1 MTVLNANLGV
11 GNCIK
16 HGGQIASVAGMTA
29 TSESLPEAK
38 ITISAIANRDYPQQ
52 HCLIIPEN
60 HGEHSRSPLVWHFGE
75 ILTGLITI
83 LASRRLSGVAVIP
96 ATEATWP
103 PCLMQF
109 PTPKFA
115 LSTVTTETLITVHSR
130 NRFLNVE
137 S

>member
-1 MTVLNANLGV
+1 MVTVPNANLGV
-11 GNCIK
+11 GNYIK
-16 HGGQIASVAGMTA
+16 HGGQVASVAGMAA

-52 HCLIIPEN
+52 HCLIIPGN

-103 PCLMQF
+103 PCLM
-109 PTPKFA
+109 
-115 LSTVTTETLITVHSR
+115 
-130 NRFLNVE
+130 
-137 S
+137 

>member
-1 MTVLNANLGV
+1 MVTVLNANLGV

-16 HGGQIASVAGMTA
+16 HGGQIASVAGITA

-38 ITISAIANRDYPQQ
+38 NTISAIANRDYPQQ

-83 LASRRLSGVAVIP
+83 LAFRRLSGVALIP
-96 ATEATWP
+96 ATEATWSP
-103 PCLMQF
+103 YLM
-109 PTPKFA
+109 
-115 LSTVTTETLITVHSR
+115 
-130 NRFLNVE
+130 
-137 S
+137 

>member
-1 MTVLNANLGV
+1 MIKVPVVTVPNPNLGV

-16 HGGQIASVAGMTA
+16 HGGQIAYAAGITA

-52 HCLIIPEN
+52 HCLIMPEN

-96 ATEATWP
+96 ATEAIWP
-103 PCLMQF
+103 PCLM
-109 PTPKFA
+109 
-115 LSTVTTETLITVHSR
+115 
-130 NRFLNVE
+130 
-137 S
+137 

>member
-1 MTVLNANLGV
+1 MVAVPNASLGV
-11 GNCIK
+11 GNYIK
-16 HGGQIASVAGMTA
+16 HGGQVASVAGMAA

-96 ATEATWP
+96 AAEAIWP
-103 PCLMQF
+103 PCLM
-109 PTPKFA
+109 
-115 LSTVTTETLITVHSR
+115 
-130 NRFLNVE
+130 
-137 S
+137 